1 MLAGVWVPNQ
11 RGRRFDILRVVSY
24 RSHPFRVREG
34 IGPDRTKACLAPGEL
49 QLPKSKPQPKKSAK
63 AAAKPATKSGPKP
76 APKASKAAKPAKAKR
91 PAKSAPKPAAT
102 AKHKSAS
109 PARGPASPAK
119 GPAKSEA
126 KVKAAAAK
134 PAPPARTPGKPA
146 APAPAADAKT
156 ARKGIT
162 IVTPKPVKK
171 PKPKIISVVPASVG
185 QLAGTLRKP
194 LIPSGPHA
202 SPSRPLG
209 AQGDAPEISIEAGK
223 SPFNKKELEQFRAI
237 LLRKRAEVAGD
248 IHTMESEA
256 LKGES
261 GSLSNLPQHL
271 AEQGSETYEQTLALD
286 LVAADRRLVK
296 EIDDALK
303 RISDGTYGLCE
314 LSGKPIKAERLQEL
328 PWARYSIEA
337 ARELER
343 RSMRQ

>member
-1 MLAGVWVPNQ
+1 M
-11 RGRRFDILRVVSY
+11 
-24 RSHPFRVREG
+24 
-34 IGPDRTKACLAPGEL
+34 
-49 QLPKSKPQPKKSAK
+49 PKSKPQPKKSSKTARKPASKPAPK
-63 AAAKPATKSGPKP
+63 AAAKPGAKPSKPADSGKHAKKKVASKSSAKSVPAAKQRTPAGKP
-76 APKASKAAKPAKAKR
+76 EAKGKPTAPKAAAVTK
-91 PAKSAPKPAAT
+91 
-102 AKHKSAS
+102 
-109 PARGPASPAK
+109 
-119 GPAKSEA
+119 
-126 KVKAAAAK
+126 
-134 PAPPARTPGKPA
+134 APPKPA
-146 APAPAADAKT
+146 APAPSVDGKS

-162 IVTPKPVKK
+162 IVTPRPVRK
-171 PKPKIISVVPASVG
+171 PKPKVISAVPASVG
-185 QLAGTLRKP
+185 QLAGTIRKP

-209 AQGDAPEISIEAGK
+209 AQGEAPELLVEAGK
-223 SPFNKKELEQFRAI
+223 SPFGKKELDQFRAI

-271 AEQGSETYEQTLALD
+271 AEQGSEAYEQTLALD

-303 RISDGTYGLCE
+303 RIANGTYGLCE
-314 LSGKPIKAERLQEL
+314 LTGKPIRAERLQEL

>member
-1 MLAGVWVPNQ
+1 M
-11 RGRRFDILRVVSY
+11 
-24 RSHPFRVREG
+24 
-34 IGPDRTKACLAPGEL
+34 
-49 QLPKSKPQPKKSAK
+49 PKSKPQSKKPVKTAKTAAKPAGKSAK
-63 AAAKPATKSGPKP
+63 ASKPSKPAAKPVAKP
-76 APKASKAAKPAKAKR
+76 VAKAAPSKPKVSTAKQTPSKVVAKGGGKPEAKAKGSAAV
-91 PAKSAPKPAAT
+91 AKAPTKPG
-102 AKHKSAS
+102 S
-109 PARGPASPAK
+109 P
-119 GPAKSEA
+119 
-126 KVKAAAAK
+126 VKAGS
-134 PAPPARTPGKPA
+134 PGKPGTKAA
-146 APAPAADAKT
+146 APAPASDGKA

-162 IVTPKPVKK
+162 IVTPRPVRK
-171 PKPKIISVVPASVG
+171 PKPKIISTVPASVG

-209 AQGDAPEISIEAGK
+209 AQGEAPETPIEAGK
-223 SPFNKKELEQFRAI
+223 SPFNKKELDQFRAI

-261 GSLSNLPQHL
+261 GSLSSLPQHM
-271 AEQGSETYEQTLALD
+271 AEQGSENYEQTLALD

-303 RISDGTYGLCE
+303 RIADGTYGLCE
-314 LSGKPIKAERLQEL
+314 LTGKPIKAERLQEL

>member
-1 MLAGVWVPNQ
+1 
-11 RGRRFDILRVVSY
+11 
-24 RSHPFRVREG
+24 
-34 IGPDRTKACLAPGEL
+34 L
-49 QLPKSKPQPKKSAK
+49 QLPKSKPQPKKSSKTAR
-63 AAAKPATKSGPKP
+63 KPAS
-76 APKASKAAKPAKAKR
+76 
-91 PAKSAPKPAAT
+91 KSAPKAT
-102 AKHKSAS
+102 AKPGAKPSKSADTGKHS
-109 PARGPASPAK
+109 NKKVAPKSHAK
-119 GPAKSEA
+119 GVPAAKQRQSSGKPEA
-126 KVKAAAAK
+126 KGKPTAPKAPAVAK
-134 PAPPARTPGKPA
+134 VSPKPA
-146 APAPAADAKT
+146 APAPSADGKS

-162 IVTPKPVKK
+162 IVTPRPVRK
-171 PKPKIISVVPASVG
+171 PKPKVISAVPASVG
-185 QLAGTLRKP
+185 QLAGTIRKP

-209 AQGDAPEISIEAGK
+209 AQGEVPESLVEAGK
-223 SPFNKKELEQFRAI
+223 SPFGKKELDQFRAI

-271 AEQGSETYEQTLALD
+271 AEQGSEAYEQTLALD

-303 RISDGTYGLCE
+303 RIANGTYGLCE
-314 LSGKPIKAERLQEL
+314 LTGKPIRAERLQEL

>member
-1 MLAGVWVPNQ
+1 M
-11 RGRRFDILRVVSY
+11 
-24 RSHPFRVREG
+24 G
-34 IGPDRTKACLAPGEL
+34 IARWASGEL
-49 QLPKSKPQPKKSAK
+49 QVPKSKPQPKKPAK
-63 AAAKPATKSGPKP
+63 AASKPAAKPASKASTKPSPAKKP
-76 APKASKAAKPAKAKR
+76 APKASAKAPAKPAAKAAPKAKAAVSK
-91 PAKSAPKPAAT
+91 AKATPTKP
-102 AKHKSAS
+102 
-109 PARGPASPAK
+109 SPAK
-119 GPAKSEA
+119 APEKAKGTASKPVANA
-126 KVKAAAAK
+126 KGSPV
-134 PAPPARTPGKPA
+134 PGKN
-146 APAPAADAKT
+146 APAGKTPAGSAQTADASKSG
-156 ARKGIT
+156 RKGIT
-162 IVTPKPVKK
+162 IVNAKPVKR
-171 PKPKIISVVPASVG
+171 PKPKIISAVPASVG

-209 AQGDAPEISIEAGK
+209 AQGEAPETPIETGK
-223 SPFNKKELEQFRAI
+223 SPYGKKELDQFKQI

-261 GSLSNLPQHL
+261 GSLSSLPQHM

-303 RISDGTYGLCE
+303 RIADGTYGLCE
-314 LSGKPIKAERLQEL
+314 LTGKPIRAERLNEL

-343 RSMRQ
+343 RSIRQ

>member
-1 MLAGVWVPNQ
+1 M
-11 RGRRFDILRVVSY
+11 
-24 RSHPFRVREG
+24 
-34 IGPDRTKACLAPGEL
+34 
-49 QLPKSKPQPKKSAK
+49 PKSKPQPKKSSKTAR
-63 AAAKPATKSGPKP
+63 KPASKP
-76 APKASKAAKPAKAKR
+76 APKAAAKSGAKPSKPADSGKHGKKKVASKSS
-91 PAKSAPKPAAT
+91 AKSVPAAKQRT
-102 AKHKSAS
+102 
-109 PARGPASPAK
+109 PAGKPEAK
-119 GPAKSEA
+119 GKPTAP
-126 KVKAAAAK
+126 KAAAVTK
-134 PAPPARTPGKPA
+134 APPKPA
-146 APAPAADAKT
+146 APAPSVDGKS

-162 IVTPKPVKK
+162 IVTPRPVRK
-171 PKPKIISVVPASVG
+171 PKPKVISAVPASVG
-185 QLAGTLRKP
+185 QLAGTIRKP

-209 AQGDAPEISIEAGK
+209 AQGEAPETLVEAGK
-223 SPFNKKELEQFRAI
+223 SPFGKKELDQFRAI

-271 AEQGSETYEQTLALD
+271 AEQGSEAYEQTLALD

-303 RISDGTYGLCE
+303 RIANGTYGLCE
-314 LSGKPIKAERLQEL
+314 LTGKPIRAERLQEL

>member
-1 MLAGVWVPNQ
+1 M
-11 RGRRFDILRVVSY
+11 
-24 RSHPFRVREG
+24 
-34 IGPDRTKACLAPGEL
+34 
-49 QLPKSKPQPKKSAK
+49 PKSKPQSKKP
-63 AAAKPATKSGPKP
+63 AKPAAKQAGKP
-76 APKASKAAKPAKAKR
+76 APKAPAKGAKPPAKAKHSARPVAKPAAKPAAK
-91 PAKSAPKPAAT
+91 PIKPA
-102 AKHKSAS
+102 
-109 PARGPASPAK
+109 P
-119 GPAKSEA
+119 
-126 KVKAAAAK
+126 AAK
-134 PAPPARTPGKPA
+134 PAPVVKHKPA
-146 APAPAADAKT
+146 APAMPEVKGKAPVGKTAAPSKGPAKPATPAPAADGKA

-162 IVTPKPVKK
+162 IVTPKPMKR
-171 PKPKIISVVPASVG
+171 PKPKIISAVPASVG

-209 AQGDAPEISIEAGK
+209 AQGEAPETQVEAGK
-223 SPFNKKELEQFRAI
+223 SPFNKKELDQFRAI

-261 GSLSNLPQHL
+261 GALSNLPQHL

-303 RISDGTYGLCE
+303 RIHDGTYGLCE

>member
-1 MLAGVWVPNQ
+1 M
-11 RGRRFDILRVVSY
+11 
-24 RSHPFRVREG
+24 
-34 IGPDRTKACLAPGEL
+34 
-49 QLPKSKPQPKKSAK
+49 PKSKPQSKKPAK
-63 AAAKPATKSGPKP
+63 SVAKPAGKPAPKAPTKPAKPAPKVKHPAPKP
-76 APKASKAAKPAKAKR
+76 APKAPTKPAKPAA
-91 PAKSAPKPAAT
+91 PAK
-102 AKHKSAS
+102 H
-109 PARGPASPAK
+109 
-119 GPAKSEA
+119 
-126 KVKAAAAK
+126 K
-134 PAPPARTPGKPA
+134 PAPPAKAPAKPEAKGKAPAAKTAAPSKAPAKPA
-146 APAPAADAKT
+146 APALGADGKPV
-156 ARKGIT
+156 RKGIT
-162 IVTPKPVKK
+162 IVTPKPIKK

-209 AQGDAPEISIEAGK
+209 AQGEAPETQVEAGK
-223 SPFNKKELEQFRAI
+223 SPFNKKELDQFRAI

-261 GSLSNLPQHL
+261 GALSNLPQHL

-303 RISDGTYGLCE
+303 RINDGTYGLCE

>member
-1 MLAGVWVPNQ
+1 M
-11 RGRRFDILRVVSY
+11 
-24 RSHPFRVREG
+24 
-34 IGPDRTKACLAPGEL
+34 
-49 QLPKSKPQPKKSAK
+49 PKSKPHSKKPAK
-63 AAAKPATKSGPKP
+63 TVAKPAGKP
-76 APKASKAAKPAKAKR
+76 APKASAKPTKPAPKAKHPAKPAAKPA
-91 PAKSAPKPAAT
+91 PKPAKPLAS
-102 AKHKSAS
+102 AK
-109 PARGPASPAK
+109 PASPAK
-119 GPAKSEA
+119 H
-126 KVKAAAAK
+126 
-134 PAPPARTPGKPA
+134 KPA
-146 APAPAADAKT
+146 APAKPEVKGKAPAAKATVPSKAPAKP
-156 ARKGIT
+156 AAPALGADGKPVRKGIT
-162 IVTPKPVKK
+162 IVTPKPIKK
-171 PKPKIISVVPASVG
+171 PKPKIISAVPASVG

-209 AQGDAPEISIEAGK
+209 AQGEAPETQVEAGK
-223 SPFNKKELEQFRAI
+223 TPFNKKELDQFRAI

-261 GSLSNLPQHL
+261 GALSNLPQHL

-343 RSMRQ
+343 RSIRQ

>member
-1 MLAGVWVPNQ
+1 M
-11 RGRRFDILRVVSY
+11 
-24 RSHPFRVREG
+24 
-34 IGPDRTKACLAPGEL
+34 
-49 QLPKSKPQPKKSAK
+49 PKSKPHSKKPAK
-63 AAAKPATKSGPKP
+63 TVAKPAGKP
-76 APKASKAAKPAKAKR
+76 APKASAKPTKPAPKAKHPSKPAAKPAAKPAKAAA
-91 PAKSAPKPAAT
+91 PAKQ
-102 AKHKSAS
+102 
-109 PARGPASPAK
+109 
-119 GPAKSEA
+119 
-126 KVKAAAAK
+126 
-134 PAPPARTPGKPA
+134 KPA
-146 APAPAADAKT
+146 APAKAPSKPETKGKAPVAKTVAPSKAPAKPAAPALGADGKPV
-156 ARKGIT
+156 RKGIT
-162 IVTPKPVKK
+162 IVTPKPIKK
-171 PKPKIISVVPASVG
+171 PKPKIISAVPASVG

-209 AQGDAPEISIEAGK
+209 AQGEAPETQVEAGK
-223 SPFNKKELEQFRAI
+223 TPFSKKELDQFRAI

-261 GSLSNLPQHL
+261 GALSNLPQHL

>member
-1 MLAGVWVPNQ
+1 M
-11 RGRRFDILRVVSY
+11 
-24 RSHPFRVREG
+24 
-34 IGPDRTKACLAPGEL
+34 
-49 QLPKSKPQPKKSAK
+49 PKSKPQSKKPVK
-63 AAAKPATKSGPKP
+63 AAAKHARPAQKAAKP
-76 APKASKAAKPAKAKR
+76 APKAMQKASKPKHTAKPVAKPAAKPVAKAAGAPKQKPATPSKA
-91 PAKSAPKPAAT
+91 PAKPEVKGKASNAKAGVPAKGAPQAKSQTKPAA
-102 AKHKSAS
+102 
-109 PARGPASPAK
+109 
-119 GPAKSEA
+119 
-126 KVKAAAAK
+126 
-134 PAPPARTPGKPA
+134 APPASDGKQP
-146 APAPAADAKT
+146 
-156 ARKGIT
+156 RKGIT
-162 IVTPKPVKK
+162 IVTPRPMKK
-171 PKPKIISVVPASVG
+171 PKPKIISAVPASVG

-209 AQGDAPEISIEAGK
+209 AQGEAPETQIEAGK
-223 SPFNKKELEQFRAI
+223 SPFNKKELDQFRAI

-261 GSLSNLPQHL
+261 GSLSNLPQHM

-303 RISDGTYGLCE
+303 RINDGTYGLCE
-314 LSGKPIKAERLQEL
+314 LTGKPIKAERLQEL

-343 RSMRQ
+343 RSIRQ

>member
-1 MLAGVWVPNQ
+1 MTFWERSLIVRTLSGFG
-11 RGRRFDILRVVSY
+11 RGSALY
-24 RSHPFRVREG
+24 
-34 IGPDRTKACLAPGEL
+34 GPKAQSAPGEL
-49 QLPKSKPQPKKSAK
+49 QLPKSKPQSKKP
-63 AAAKPATKSGPKP
+63 AAKPEKP
-76 APKASKAAKPAKAKR
+76 APKAAKPAQKAAHKAAKPKHSAKPVAK
-91 PAKSAPKPAAT
+91 PTAKSPA
-102 AKHKSAS
+102 
-109 PARGPASPAK
+109 
-119 GPAKSEA
+119 
-126 KVKAAAAK
+126 KAAAAPK
-134 PAPPARTPGKPA
+134 HKTSVPAKAALKAEVKGKAPPAKAA
-146 APAPAADAKT
+146 APAKGAAATKGAAQAKSPAKQVAPATTPDGKP

-162 IVTPKPVKK
+162 IVTPRPMKK
-171 PKPKIISVVPASVG
+171 PKPKIISAVPASVG

-209 AQGDAPEISIEAGK
+209 VQGEAPETQIEAGK
-223 SPFNKKELEQFRAI
+223 SPFNKKELDQFRAI

-261 GSLSNLPQHL
+261 GSLSNLPQHM

-303 RISDGTYGLCE
+303 RINEGTYGLCE
-314 LSGKPIKAERLQEL
+314 LTGKPIKAERLQEL

-343 RSMRQ
+343 RSIRQ

>member
-1 MLAGVWVPNQ
+1 M
-11 RGRRFDILRVVSY
+11 
-24 RSHPFRVREG
+24 
-34 IGPDRTKACLAPGEL
+34 
-49 QLPKSKPQPKKSAK
+49 PKSKPQSKKPTKHAPKTRAK
-63 AAAKPATKSGPKP
+63 AAKPTPKAKHQTKPAAKP
-76 APKASKAAKPAKAKR
+76 AAKPAKHAPAGKHKPTASTKPEAKGKAPAGKAAAPAKS
-91 PAKSAPKPAAT
+91 PAKSAT
-102 AKHKSAS
+102 
-109 PARGPASPAK
+109 
-119 GPAKSEA
+119 
-126 KVKAAAAK
+126 
-134 PAPPARTPGKPA
+134 PAPTTDGK
-146 APAPAADAKT
+146 AP
-156 ARKGIT
+156 RKGIT
-162 IVTPKPVKK
+162 IVTPKPVRK

-185 QLAGTLRKP
+185 QLAGTIRKP

-209 AQGDAPEISIEAGK
+209 AQGDAPDVPIESGK
-223 SPFNKKELEQFRAI
+223 TPFNKKELDLFRAI
-237 LLRKRAEVAGD
+237 LLRKRSEVAGD

-261 GSLSNLPQHL
+261 GALSNLPQHL

-303 RISDGTYGLCE
+303 RVANGTYGLCE
-314 LSGKPIKAERLQEL
+314 LTGKPIKAERLQEL

>member
-1 MLAGVWVPNQ
+1 M
-11 RGRRFDILRVVSY
+11 
-24 RSHPFRVREG
+24 
-34 IGPDRTKACLAPGEL
+34 APGEL
-49 QLPKSKPQPKKSAK
+49 QLPKSKPQSKKPAKTAAKSASQPAVRTTSKPASK
-63 AAAKPATKSGPKP
+63 APAKAPQPPVKAKQPIKTAAKPAAKQAKP
-76 APKASKAAKPAKAKR
+76 APVAKHRPAAPAKPEVKGKAPTSK
-91 PAKSAPKPAAT
+91 
-102 AKHKSAS
+102 
-109 PARGPASPAK
+109 PASPAK
-119 GPAKSEA
+119 AP
-126 KVKAAAAK
+126 VKAA
-134 PAPPARTPGKPA
+134 TPT
-146 APAPAADAKT
+146 PAADAKT

-162 IVTPKPVKK
+162 IVTPKPVKR

-209 AQGDAPEISIEAGK
+209 AQGDAPEVPIEAGK
-223 SPFNKKELEQFRAI
+223 SPFNKKELDQFRAI

-303 RISDGTYGLCE
+303 RVANGTYGLCE
-314 LSGKPIKAERLQEL
+314 LTGRPIKAERLQEL

>member
-1 MLAGVWVPNQ
+1 MAQ
-11 RGRRFDILRVVSY
+11 
-24 RSHPFRVREG
+24 
-34 IGPDRTKACLAPGEL
+34 GEL
-49 QLPKSKPQPKKSAK
+49 QLPKSKPQSK
-63 AAAKPATKSGPKP
+63 KPAKHAGKP
-76 APKASKAAKPAKAKR
+76 APKASARAAKPSAKPFAKAKH
-91 PAKSAPKPAAT
+91 PAKPAARPAARPASKPAKPSQT
-102 AKHKSAS
+102 AKHKPSA
-109 PARGPASPAK
+109 PVKPEAK
-119 GPAKSEA
+119 GKAPAG
-126 KVKAAAAK
+126 KAAAPSKVPAK
-134 PAPPARTPGKPA
+134 PAT
-146 APAPAADAKT
+146 PAPAGDGKP

-162 IVTPKPVKK
+162 IVTPKPVKR
-171 PKPKIISVVPASVG
+171 PKPKIISAVPASVG

-209 AQGDAPEISIEAGK
+209 AQGEAPETQIEAGK
-223 SPFNKKELEQFRAI
+223 SPFNKKELDQFRAI

-261 GSLSNLPQHL
+261 GALSNLPQHL

-303 RISDGTYGLCE
+303 RIHDGTYGLCE

>member
-1 MLAGVWVPNQ
+1 MLAQ
-11 RGRRFDILRVVSY
+11 
-24 RSHPFRVREG
+24 
-34 IGPDRTKACLAPGEL
+34 GEL
-49 QLPKSKPQPKKSAK
+49 QLPKSKPQSK
-63 AAAKPATKSGPKP
+63 KPAKHAGKP
-76 APKASKAAKPAKAKR
+76 APKASAKAAKASAKPSAKAKHPAKPAAR
-91 PAKSAPKPAAT
+91 PAAKSASKPAKPSQT
-102 AKHKSAS
+102 AKHKPSA
-109 PARGPASPAK
+109 PVKPEAK
-119 GPAKSEA
+119 GKAPAG
-126 KVKAAAAK
+126 KAAAPSKVPAK
-134 PAPPARTPGKPA
+134 PAT
-146 APAPAADAKT
+146 PAPAGDGKP

-162 IVTPKPVKK
+162 IVTPKPMKR
-171 PKPKIISVVPASVG
+171 PKPKIISAVPASVG

-209 AQGDAPEISIEAGK
+209 AQGEAPETQIEAGK
-223 SPFNKKELEQFRAI
+223 SPFNKKELDQFRAI

-261 GSLSNLPQHL
+261 GALSNLPQHL

-303 RISDGTYGLCE
+303 RIHDGTYGLCE